1 MMATR
6 KKTKAGDFTACT
18 LKSLPRQEWWAAAL
32 AAIDENPANEPPRQ
46 AMAMLETPDPAS
58 IAALTSKYWR
68 SGSVKLGVAFMDGGS
83 QDLKARI
90 LSHMN
95 AWGERSNV
103 KFSPA
108 SSGMAQVRIARQ
120 RGDGY
125 WSYLGTDIL
134 QIPVSQPTMNLDSFS
149 MSTPEAEY
157 RRVVRHEVGHTLG
170 FPHEHLRSALVNRL
184 DRAKTIAYFRDR
196 HGWTERDTVSN
207 VLTPLDDAELV
218 ATLLTD
224 ETSIMAYQLPGA
236 ITKDGKPILGGDDI
250 NDTDFSLAAKLWPL
264 AVTPP
269 SDAGVTVTL
278 SADLKAGTYTLVPR

>member
-1 MMATR
+1 MSR
-6 KKTKAGDFTACT
+6 KKAEDFIACT
-18 LKSLPRQEWWAAAL
+18 LKQLPRQDWFAAAL
-32 AAIDENPANEPPRQ
+32 AAIDENPANEPPRL
-46 AMAMLETPDPAS
+46 AALPGMPEES
-58 IAALTSKYWR
+58 RIAVLTSKYWR

-83 QDLKARI
+83 AELRARI

-103 KFSPA
+103 KFSMA
-108 SSGMAQVRIARQ
+108 SVGMAQVRITRT

-134 QIPVSQPTMNLDSFS
+134 QIPVGQPTMNLDSFS
-149 MSTPEAEY
+149 MTTPEAEY
-157 RRVVRHEVGHTLG
+157 RRVVRHETGHTLG

-184 DRAKTIAYFRDR
+184 DRAKTIAYFSQQY
-196 HGWTERDTVSN
+196 GWSERDTVSN

-224 ETSIMAYQLPGA
+224 ESSIMAYRLPA
-236 ITKDGKPILGGDDI
+236 SITRDGKPITGGDDI

-264 AVTPP
+264 AVAPP
-269 SDAGVTVTL
+269 PPPAGVTLTL
-278 SADLKAGTYTLVPR
+278 SADLKAGAYTLSPR